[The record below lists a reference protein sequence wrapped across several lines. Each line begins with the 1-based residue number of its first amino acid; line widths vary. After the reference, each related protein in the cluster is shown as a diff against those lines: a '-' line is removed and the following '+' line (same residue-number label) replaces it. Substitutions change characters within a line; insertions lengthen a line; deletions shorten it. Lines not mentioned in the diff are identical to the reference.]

1 VPRTLLLGIRVL
13 DPDAPA
19 GPAALE
25 IDGGRVTFA
34 GPVAEARDRAS
45 GAVVHDLDGAVVTP
59 AFVDAHVHATAT
71 GLLVDGLDLTG
82 CPSSEALLDAVAR
95 RAAQRPGALIWGHGW
110 QETGWPGLPTRAEI
124 DRAAA
129 GAPVYLSRIDVH
141 SALVSSAL
149 LDRAPGAVGAVGWS
163 DGPLSADAH
172 HHARRAALTAVD
184 GDVRVAAQRAFLWE
198 AASRG
203 VAVVHE
209 CAGPD
214 ISSAAD
220 LASLRALAGPAS
232 PAVVGY
238 WGEAVTAAD
247 QARDLLAAT
256 GAHGLAGDLF
266 VDGSLGSRTAA
277 LREPYADAPG
287 CTGNR
292 YLDAAA
298 VGAHVTACTL
308 AGVQAGFHVIG
319 DAAADVLVE
328 GLRRAV
334 SATSAD
340 TVRAAVHRVEHLEM
354 VDAAQRRVLADLGVV
369 ASVQPVFDAFWG
381 GRGGHVRRAAGRR
394 PGRPDEPPRRVAG
407 RGGDACAGLG
417 LARHARRAVGRG
429 AGGGRA
435 PHSGIGAEC
444 GGGPHRPHGRRPSR
458 RGGPFPA
465 GRTARRRRRGHVRDL
480 GRRGPSPRRPH
491 PAVPGD
497 RPGRPA
503 AGRSGVPAGDE
514 RRWRVL
520 NGAVATN
527 VAGLIAGSRWFLARH
542 RPQPIPGGVF
552 ARAATPRR
560 AARARERPGGGSSLP
575 HRVRTRGVAVA
586 SGRCGRMPAVTTRTS
601 GVGVALCCPGC
612 CRCCCS

>member
-381 GRGGHVRRAAGRR
+381 GREGMYAERLGAGRAAPINPLAALRDEGVTLALGSDSPVTPVGPWDAVRAAVEHRTPGSGLSAAEALTAHTAGGHRAAGDRS
-394 PGRPDEPPRRVAG
+394 PQAGRLVAG
-407 RGGDACAGLG
+407 AAATYAIWD
-417 LARHARRAVGRG
+417 G
-429 AGGGRA
+429 AG
-435 PHSGIGAEC
+435 PLH
-444 GGGPHRPHGRRPSR
+444 GGPTPRCLATVRDGRRLDVP
-458 RGGPFPA
+458 G
-465 GRTARRRRRGHVRDL
+465 
-480 GRRGPSPRRPH
+480 SPR
-491 PAVPGD
+491 A
-497 RPGRPA
+497 
-503 AGRSGVPAGDE
+503 
-514 RRWRVL
+514 
-520 NGAVATN
+520 
-527 VAGLIAGSRWFLARH
+527 
-542 RPQPIPGGVF
+542 
-552 ARAATPRR
+552 
-560 AARARERPGGGSSLP
+560 
-575 HRVRTRGVAVA
+575 
-586 SGRCGRMPAVTTRTS
+586 TS
-601 GVGVALCCPGC
+601 GAGV
-612 CRCCCS
+612 S